1 MIATAPASPSRLTAA
16 LRGLM
21 GSCPACG
28 RGRLLHRYL
37 KPVEHCESCGE
48 AYGHLRAD
56 DAPPW
61 MTILIVGH
69 IVIPA
74 LLHVE
79 QTWEPATWIHLT
91 IWPLLTVV
99 LTLLLLPRCKG
110 LILGLLWSTG
120 APGSERA

>member
-1 MIATAPASPSRLTAA
+1 MDVPTQAPRSLLSAA
-16 LRGLM
+16 LRGF
-21 GSCPACG
+21 GQSCPACG

-37 KPVEHCESCGE
+37 KPVERCAHCGE

-69 IVIPA
+69 VVVPL

-79 QTWEPATWIHLT
+79 QTWHPEAWVHFAL
-91 IWPLLTVV
+91 WP
-99 LTLLLLPRCKG
+99 TLALAMSAALLPRCKG
-110 LILGLLWSTG
+110 IVLGLLWAT
-120 APGSERA
+120 RAGENA